1 MNRLLKI
8 IAFWTVV
15 ILSVLFVYKLLQPPS
30 TEPNLMNSHQLT
42 EALRAGRIARFA
54 LPRDA
59 TIGGD
64 LTERGP
70 DGKAAHFLIATPAY
84 RDLVDD
90 LIQNNVTVEFFSPH
104 ESTLRTTILSW
115 IPMVVLIG
123 IWIYFMRMI
132 QAGRRKAESR
142 AGSPIEP

>member
-1 MNRLLKI
+1 MNRLLKM

-30 TEPNLMNSHQLT
+30 TEPDLMTSHQFT
-42 EALRAGRIARFA
+42 EALQAGKIARFA
-54 LPRDA
+54 LPREA
-59 TIGGD
+59 TVGGD
-64 LTERGP
+64 LIERGP

-90 LIQNNVTVEFFSPH
+90 LLQHNVTVEFFSPH
-104 ESTLRTTILSW
+104 ESSLLTTVLSW
-115 IPMVVLIG
+115 LPMLVVIG
-123 IWIYFMRMI
+123 IWIYFMRVI

-142 AGSPIEP
+142 AGSSIEP